1 MSLYMTQKWAV
12 NDSIISA
19 RKTPNPLFPS
29 TPMRLDN
36 LNQIKSCFLATT
48 PPIPISST
56 SSFLMHSLK
65 AYIFPLLTSP
75 FPITSILLFLSLLYI
90 IQHNNNSHN
99 QKMKPIICFLLL
111 ISALACANSARI
123 LDETVGP
130 QAPLDTTVPPDFAQS
145 PIVPP
150 EVPADVQPPVV
161 GPPEVLGTPT
171 DVLPPVVP
179 PVVTTTAPADV
190 PEAVTPPV
198 VDPSEPPVVPPVVTP
213 EADVPPVVGPPVGAV
228 TPPVMGTGETPVLSF
243 FMHDVLGGS
252 QASGRVVTGIVATSD
267 SSNIPFSKANN
278 QAFPI
283 SGGVPLFNN
292 QVNSIVNNNNAPL
305 LAAMN
310 SQQLQQQQQ
319 SVIQNA
325 GNNNNVVNGGGSSQA
340 FVTAGQLPQGASLQ
354 ELMFGSITVID
365 DEITEGH
372 ELGTGVIGSAQGFY
386 LASSL
391 DGASHTMV
399 WTALFH
405 GGEHGVDGTISFF
418 GVHRPAS
425 PVSYVAVIGG
435 TGKYENAKG
444 YASIESVP
452 QVDQYT
458 TDGVETIVH
467 ISVFLS

>member
-1 MSLYMTQKWAV
+1 
-12 NDSIISA
+12 
-19 RKTPNPLFPS
+19 
-29 TPMRLDN
+29 
-36 LNQIKSCFLATT
+36 
-48 PPIPISST
+48 
-56 SSFLMHSLK
+56 
-65 AYIFPLLTSP
+65 
-75 FPITSILLFLSLLYI
+75 
-90 IQHNNNSHN
+90 
-99 QKMKPIICFLLL
+99 MKPIICFLLL
-111 ISALACANSARI
+111 ISALGCANSARF

-130 QAPLDTTVPPDFAQS
+130 QPPLDTTVPPDFSQY
-145 PIVPP
+145 PVVPP
-150 EVPADVQPPVV
+150 EVPTSPSDVQPPVVV

-171 DVLPPVVP
+171 DVQPPVVP
-179 PVVTTTAPADV
+179 PPVV
-190 PEAVTPPV
+190 VTPPTT
-198 VDPSEPPVVPPVVTP
+198 TP
-213 EADVPPVVGPPVGAV
+213 DVVPPVVGPPVA
-228 TPPVMGTGETPVLSF
+228 PPVVVGPAETPAISF

-292 QVNSIVNNNNAPL
+292 QVNNIVNNNNAPL

-310 SQQLQQQQQ
+310 SQQLQQQQ
-319 SVIQNA
+319 SNTVIQNA
-325 GNNNNVVNGGGSSQA
+325 GNNNVVNGGTSQP

-372 ELGTGVIGSAQGFY
+372 ELGSGVLGSAQGFY

-405 GGEHGVDGTISFF
+405 GGEHGLDGTISFF

-444 YASIESVP
+444 YASIESLP
-452 QVDQYT
+452 QVDQHT
-458 TDGVETIVH
+458 TDDSVVRGYFNIWYWSNLHLGVALILGYLGFLAFFKVLGLWNVTEFLTFLVFFF
-467 ISVFLS
+467 SVEAPDFTAFAAFKA